1 MRINFDFFTFSI
13 IGISALSLS
22 PVLLQLHQG
31 ADSAAAFYPVRFDLS
46 QIPPRQ
52 KVSAGRQTHI
62 VSPAQAGQDAGP
74 PGSAPG
80 ESSLE
85 RHAASQMGPSI
96 AASPFQDDRPGTAGP
111 RVLQSPGESRKSGNL
126 LAVQFDLGAQA
137 EPSAGV
143 AIKPSSMLAGTIDVR
158 KKIRVGK
165 AAATNIDVKLG
176 SGANIYVNAAQ
187 LSTILETQ
195 GKALQ
200 PGSEAELDGF
210 VSLDDLRNRGF
221 KVRYDAT
228 GDALIVDG
236 DV

>member
-13 IGISALSLS
+13 IGISAISLS
-22 PVLLQLHQG
+22 PALLQLHQEPDG
-31 ADSAAAFYPVRFDLS
+31 TAAFYSVRIDLS
-46 QIPPRQ
+46 EISPRQ
-52 KVSAGRQTHI
+52 TVFANRETHI
-62 VSPAQAGQDAGP
+62 GNPAEAGDGVEHL
-74 PGSAPG
+74 GSVTG

-85 RHAASQMGPSI
+85 RHSASQMGPAK
-96 AASPFQDDRPGTAGP
+96 AASPFEDHSSVAVGPKGVRSSGEGRETA
-111 RVLQSPGESRKSGNL
+111 NL

-137 EPSAGV
+137 ESTSGV
-143 AIKPSSMLAGTIDVR
+143 AIKPSRMLAGTIDVR

-187 LSTILETQ
+187 LSSILETQ

-200 PGSEAELDGF
+200 PTSEEGLDGF

>member
-1 MRINFDFFTFSI
+1 MRITFDFFTFSI
-13 IGISALSLS
+13 IGISAISLS
-22 PVLLQLHQG
+22 PVLLQLHH
-31 ADSAAAFYPVRFDLS
+31 AKDSTANFYPVRFDLS
-46 QIPPRQ
+46 EISPMQTTSASRDIQIGDRAEASD
-52 KVSAGRQTHI
+52 VVGNL
-62 VSPAQAGQDAGP
+62 
-74 PGSAPG
+74 GSATV

-85 RHAASQMGPSI
+85 RHAASQMGPAM
-96 AASPFQDDRPGTAGP
+96 AASPFQDDRPNTAGTKG
-111 RVLQSPGESRKSGNL
+111 VQSPGESRGSGIL

-137 EPSAGV
+137 GSSAGV
-143 AIKPSSMLAGTIDVR
+143 AIKPSRMLAGTIDVR

-165 AAATNIDVKLG
+165 AAATKIDVKLG

-187 LSTILETQ
+187 LSSILETQ

-200 PGSEAELDGF
+200 ATSEAELDGF
-210 VSLDDLRNRGF
+210 VSLDDLRSRGF

>member
-46 QIPPRQ
+46 QIPPRPT
-52 KVSAGRQTHI
+52 VSASRETPIGD
-62 VSPAQAGQDAGP
+62 PAEAGHSVEH
-74 PGSAPG
+74 PGSATN
-80 ESSLE
+80 ESS
-85 RHAASQMGPSI
+85 RHAAIQMGPTM

-111 RVLQSPGESRKSGNL
+111 RALQSSGESRKSGNL

-137 EPSAGV
+137 EASAGV
-143 AIKPSSMLAGTIDVR
+143 VKPSSMLAGTIDVR

>member
-1 MRINFDFFTFSI
+1 MRITFEFFTVSI
-13 IGISALSLS
+13 IGISAISLS
-22 PVLLQLHQG
+22 PVLLQLHN
-31 ADSAAAFYPVRFDLS
+31 APDSTAAFYPVRFNLS
-46 QIPPRQ
+46 EISAQQAFSASLDTQIRNRAESS
-52 KVSAGRQTHI
+52 KVI
-62 VSPAQAGQDAGP
+62 EKL
-74 PGSAPG
+74 GSVTS

-85 RHAASQMGPSI
+85 RHAATQMESAL
-96 AASPFQDDRPGTAGP
+96 AASPFQVVKSGGAGP
-111 RVLQSPGESRKSGNL
+111 KGTQPSGESQKSGNL

-137 EPSAGV
+137 HSSAGA
-143 AIKPSSMLAGTIDVR
+143 AIKPSRMLAGTIDVR

-165 AAATNIDVKLG
+165 AAATKIDVKLG

-187 LSTILETQ
+187 LSSILDTQ

-200 PGSEAELDGF
+200 LASEAELDGF
-210 VSLDDLRNRGF
+210 VSLDDLRSRGF